1 MEEIN
6 LSQIQ
11 RQIDLQVGEQLG
23 QIKQKL
29 IEGLS
34 NKVDWQ
40 FNKQVRPISE
50 KIWQKT
56 GMGNNYQE
64 GVQERFD
71 DEGYLIN
78 SEDWS
83 IGVAEHLAR
92 EEGGVMTEAHWEVV
106 NFLREYYE
114 KYKITPAI
122 KILLKAIAKRL
133 GPEKGNAKYIY
144 ELFPVSPV
152 AQATKIAGLPR
163 PLGGCV

>member
-29 IEGLS
+29 NESLL
-34 NKVDWQ
+34 NEVDWQ
-40 FNKQVRPISE
+40 LEEKVWQVSK

-56 GMGNNYQE
+56 GMDNNYQKML
-64 GVQERFD
+64 
-71 DEGYLIN
+71 DENGHLIN
-78 SEDWS
+78 SDDWN
-83 IGVAEHLAR
+83 IRFAEYLAK
-92 EEGGVMTEAHWEVV
+92 EEGMVMTEAHWEVV